1 MPVLVCQLLSQ
12 CYDVLTAGDSCK
24 KGLEGKAGEMGGE
37 VEH

>member
-1 MPVLVCQLLSQ
+1 MPVLVSEHLFR
-12 CYDVLTAGDSCK
+12 CYDILTVGYLCR